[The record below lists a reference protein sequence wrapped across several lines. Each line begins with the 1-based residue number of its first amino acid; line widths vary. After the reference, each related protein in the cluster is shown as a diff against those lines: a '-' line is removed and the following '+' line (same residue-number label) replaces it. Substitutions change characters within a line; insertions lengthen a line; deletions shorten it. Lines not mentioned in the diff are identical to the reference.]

1 MKKWFSFL
9 LLACVFGVFYPLS
22 AQPSQKLIN
31 VIVSPDHADWQY
43 EIGEEATFTIQVV
56 KAANPVQDVVVDYEL
71 GPEFFPNV
79 KKEQVHLKDGTLT
92 LKAKMTEPGFIRCK
106 VKAYKDG
113 HTYDG
118 MATVAF
124 SPDQIQPTSPE
135 PDDFDEF
142 WANNIAEARKTP
154 LEPIVTLMPERCTP
168 TQNVYHVRFQN
179 DRPNSFIY
187 GILIMPKKEGK
198 YPAILNVPGAGVSG
212 RVGHNMG
219 DSIITL
225 QLGIHGIPVD
235 MPAEVY
241 RNLSS
246 AALSGYWRNN
256 INDRDKHYYKRVY
269 IGCVRALDFLCSL
282 PEFDGTSLGVTG
294 GSQGGALSIVTA
306 ALDPRIRFL
315 ALNHPA
321 LCDFAGYLNHRA
333 GGWPHY
339 FREEAPKPGE
349 VEALSYYD
357 VVNFAK
363 RLKVPCWFTW
373 GYNDVVCPPT
383 SMYAAYNSVTA
394 PKELHL
400 FLDSG
405 HWIYPEQRQASNEW
419 LKEQCMKNHRP

>member
-198 YPAILNVPGAGVSG
+198 YPPFS
-212 RVGHNMG
+212 
-219 DSIITL
+219 T
-225 QLGIHGIPVD
+225 
-235 MPAEVY
+235 
-241 RNLSS
+241 
-246 AALSGYWRNN
+246 
-256 INDRDKHYYKRVY
+256 
-269 IGCVRALDFLCSL
+269 
-282 PEFDGTSLGVTG
+282 
-294 GSQGGALSIVTA
+294 
-306 ALDPRIRFL
+306 
-315 ALNHPA
+315 
-321 LCDFAGYLNHRA
+321 
-333 GGWPHY
+333 
-339 FREEAPKPGE
+339 FREPVSADGS
-349 VEALSYYD
+349 AIIW
-357 VVNFAK
+357 A
-363 RLKVPCWFTW
+363 
-373 GYNDVVCPPT
+373 
-383 SMYAAYNSVTA
+383 TA
-394 PKELHL
+394 SSP
-400 FLDSG
+400 
-405 HWIYPEQRQASNEW
+405 SN
-419 LKEQCMKNHRP
+419 